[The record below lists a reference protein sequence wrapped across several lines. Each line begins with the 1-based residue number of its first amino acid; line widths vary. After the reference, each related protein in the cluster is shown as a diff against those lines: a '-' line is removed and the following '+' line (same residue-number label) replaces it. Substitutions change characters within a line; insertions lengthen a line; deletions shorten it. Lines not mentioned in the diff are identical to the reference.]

1 MKYKIMMIVIFFLF
15 MAAVPLSF
23 VINNTGTSSYQQQTS
38 EKLEE
43 KPDEKEIILRTA
55 SLCRDDF
62 SDEAIKAA
70 AIICRTNEVSGK
82 SYGSDDNNNSNLELY
97 KRVEGIYN
105 SNSEILCNNGEPVP
119 VPCSLCSDGST
130 VKSGD
135 YPYLEAVAS
144 PWDAFS
150 ELYDSKSECTG
161 VSLNGVSYL
170 CGKGLS
176 AEEAL
181 LWYLPKLEI
190 KPV

>member
-70 AIICRTNEVSGK
+70 AIICRTNAVTIFHES
-82 SYGSDDNNNSNLELY
+82 
-97 KRVEGIYN
+97 
-105 SNSEILCNNGEPVP
+105 
-119 VPCSLCSDGST
+119 GST
-130 VKSGD
+130 RRAGR
-135 YPYLEAVAS
+135 
-144 PWDAFS
+144 
-150 ELYDSKSECTG
+150 
-161 VSLNGVSYL
+161 
-170 CGKGLS
+170 LS
-176 AEEAL
+176 RMI
-181 LWYLPKLEI
+181 KLSRAQI
-190 KPV
+190 AHS